1 MDYMNT
7 DLGSDTNS
15 EESIQV
21 QSEGPKDMNL
31 INTKTVQLEPTQLE
45 PTQLEPTQLE
55 PSQLEPIRT
64 TSTKASDET
73 PANILSSLSRFQSQ
87 NNYAE
92 ADITETP
99 TEYKESYSQESY
111 SQESYSQQ
119 THNTKLDELMSL
131 MTTLLAQATILHEK
145 IQEEKEKTGTLSV
158 TQKKEEK
165 ELLELKLKLFC

>member
-1 MDYMNT
+1 MNT

-21 QSEGPKDMNL
+21 QSEEPKDMNL
-31 INTKTVQLEPTQLE
+31 INTKPVQLE

-111 SQESYSQQ
+111 SQQ

-131 MTTLLAQATILHEK
+131 MTTLLSQATILHEK

>member
-21 QSEGPKDMNL
+21 QSEEPKDMNL
-31 INTKTVQLEPTQLE
+31 INTKTV
-45 PTQLEPTQLE
+45 QLEPTQLE

-111 SQESYSQQ
+111 SQQ

-131 MTTLLAQATILHEK
+131 MTTLLSQATILHEK

>member
-21 QSEGPKDMNL
+21 QSEEPKDMNL
-31 INTKTVQLEPTQLE
+31 INTKPVQLE

-111 SQESYSQQ
+111 SQQ

-131 MTTLLAQATILHEK
+131 MTTLLSQATILHEK

>member
-15 EESIQV
+15 EEPTQPLEVQREEVQREEVQHDENEYTNPIRNISNIQR
-21 QSEGPKDMNL
+21 
-31 INTKTVQLEPTQLE
+31 TFATEPT
-45 PTQLEPTQLE
+45 
-55 PSQLEPIRT
+55 I
-64 TSTKASDET
+64 STKASDQT

-92 ADITETP
+92 EDITETP
-99 TEYKESYSQESY
+99 TEFKESYSQ
-111 SQESYSQQ
+111 QTQ

-131 MTTLLAQATILHEK
+131 MSTLLSQASTLHEK
-145 IQEEKEKTGTLSV
+145 IQEEKEKTGPLTV
-158 TQKKEEK
+158 KQKKEEK

>member
-21 QSEGPKDMNL
+21 QSEEPKDINL
-31 INTKTVQLEPTQLE
+31 INTKTV
-45 PTQLEPTQLE
+45 QLEPTQLE

-111 SQESYSQQ
+111 SQQ

-131 MTTLLAQATILHEK
+131 MTTLLSQATILHEK

>member
-21 QSEGPKDMNL
+21 QSEEPKDMNL

-111 SQESYSQQ
+111 SQQ

-131 MTTLLAQATILHEK
+131 MTTLLSQATILHEK